1 MPDDMRDPA
10 EEGESTPRPEGW
22 QDFEKLLA
30 EIHRKV
36 APGADVKHDQH
47 IVGRSK
53 RNRQLDITITQN
65 VGLYPTLI
73 VIECRRY
80 RRPVSI
86 DKVEAFATKLEDVGA
101 SHGVMVSNAGFDA
114 GAKAVAALK
123 RITLMTYRG
132 ATELDWHQA
141 TAASAWL

>member
-1 MPDDMRDPA
+1 VPDDIPDAA
-10 EEGESTPRPEGW
+10 EESESTPTPEGW

-47 IVGRSK
+47 IIGRSK

-73 VIECRRY
+73 VIECRKY
-80 RRPVSI
+80 QRPVSI
-86 DKVEAFATKLEDVGA
+86 EKVEAFATKLEDV
-101 SHGVMVSNAGFDA
+101 
-114 GAKAVAALK
+114 AA
-123 RITLMTYRG
+123 
-132 ATELDWHQA
+132 
-141 TAASAWL
+141 